1 MLSSIRLQFL
11 VCLHA
16 SRQNTQCYIH
26 VFNAIR
32 NMLENW
38 TPTSVMTDF
47 EAAEISAV
55 REVFPQAIITG
66 SFEII

>member
-11 VCLHA
+11 VFACLPTKHK
-16 SRQNTQCYIH
+16 QCYIH

-38 TPTSVMTDF
+38 TPTRVMTDF